1 MTDEINTDNLP
12 ENPEAEAIQP
22 LSSSDAITGI
32 FTEPCE
38 TFQTIAATHK
48 KNYWLLP
55 LIIMIV
61 AGLISTF
68 LFYRDSQLV
77 DKIMDKQKEK
87 VTQQM
92 EEQVKNGKMSKED
105 AKVALER
112 AEKFMDPKGI
122 FFQAMGYIS
131 TVLLPVILGLLLSVV
146 YLVALKIM
154 KADFEYANILNAI
167 GVPAVILAIGS
178 IITIVLSIL
187 MGEIST
193 LSPGLLLKEE
203 MVGKMLNGFLVKLD
217 VFTIWYFFIVSI
229 GLSKIARIKSAAA
242 YGIVFGVFIAYAL
255 ITGLLFGAMG

>member
-1 MTDEINTDNLP
+1 MTDENSVNNLP
-12 ENPEAEAIQP
+12 ENPETEAVQP
-22 LSSSDAITGI
+22 LSSSDAMTGI
-32 FTEPCE
+32 FTEPSE
-38 TFQTIAATHK
+38 TFHTITLTPK

-55 LIIMIV
+55 LIIMVV

-68 LFYRDSQLV
+68 LFYRDTQLV

-87 VTQQM
+87 VVQQM
-92 EEQVKNGKMSKED
+92 EEQVKKGKMSPED
-105 AKVALER
+105 AKIAIER

-131 TVLLPVILGLLLSVV
+131 TILMPVIMGLLLSVI

-154 KADFEYANILNAI
+154 KANFEYANILNAI

-178 IITIVLSIL
+178 IITIVLSII

-193 LSPGLLLKEE
+193 LSPGLLLKEA

-217 VFTIWYFFIVSI
+217 VFTIWYFVIVSI
-229 GLSKIARIKSAAA
+229 GLSKIAKIKSGAA
-242 YGIVFGVFIAYAL
+242 YGIVFGVFIVYAL
-255 ITGLLFGAMG
+255 VTGLLFGSIG